1 MFISKTKIK
10 FYKKN
15 GFFTANEFWFC
26 CRQPL
31 NIIIY
36 TCSWTYTLQKLKK
49 KKPVFDMFFF
59 YCPSMAYKEI
69 LSQDVKTFSR
79 IKEGNVN
86 CPLLI
91 DPRKGRAFCKVSIG
105 HIFFL
110 FLLGKNRH
118 KMYLR
123 HILCIKDIFNFEYF
137 LLSVCLWWRGWDQ
150 ISQTTRCSM

>member
-1 MFISKTKIK
+1 MK
-10 FYKKN
+10 FYKKRR
-15 GFFTANEFWFC
+15 FFH
-26 CRQPL
+26 RQRVLVLLLTISEHYYIHMQL
-31 NIIIY
+31 NLHF
-36 TCSWTYTLQKLKK
+36 TKVFKK
-49 KKPVFDMFFF
+49 TVFDMFFF

-69 LSQDVKTFSR
+69 LSQDVKTFSC

-91 DPRKGRAFCKVSIG
+91 DPRQGRAFCKVSIG

-123 HILCIKDIFNFEYF
+123 HILCIKDIFNFECF
-137 LLSVCLWWRGWDQ
+137 LLSVCL
-150 ISQTTRCSM
+150 